1 MRNAALVLLLAAS
14 SVVSGCGGGALPK
27 EPPVA
32 AQREVAQRFAEA
44 IFGGSAGAAAALLVH
59 PDDEALSSRA
69 THAAAGWRARHGTV
83 RLPGK
88 HSGSRWT
95 FAYAGTHSHRD
106 GRFERVRGDLVVVVA
121 ATPKGA
127 GVEYFAFLNERIR
140 FSTHHDSV
148 LLPSSR

>member
-1 MRNAALVLLLAAS
+1 M
-14 SVVSGCGGGALPK
+14 
-27 EPPVA
+27 
-32 AQREVAQRFAEA
+32 
-44 IFGGSAGAAAALLVH
+44 H

-69 THAAAGWRARHGTV
+69 THAAAPWRARHGTV

-88 HSGSRWT
+88 HSGNRWT
-95 FAYAGTHSHRD
+95 FAYAGTHTHRD

-121 ATPKGA
+121 ATPEGA

-148 LLPSSR
+148 LLPSNR

>member
-27 EPPVA
+27 APPIA
-32 AQREVAQRFAEA
+32 AQRDVAQRFAEA

-59 PDDEALSSRA
+59 PDDGGLSSRA
-69 THAAAGWRARHGTV
+69 THAAAPWRARHGTV

-88 HSGSRWT
+88 HSGNSWT
-95 FAYAGTHSHRD
+95 FAYAGTHTHRD

-121 ATPKGA
+121 ATPEGA

-148 LLPSSR
+148 LLPSNR